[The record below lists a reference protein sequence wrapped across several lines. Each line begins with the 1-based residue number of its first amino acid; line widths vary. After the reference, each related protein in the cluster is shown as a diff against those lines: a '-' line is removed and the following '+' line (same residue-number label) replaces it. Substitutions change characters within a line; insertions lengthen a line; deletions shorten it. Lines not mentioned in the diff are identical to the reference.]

1 MRDIK
6 EICFWQIVLP
16 VYLLQLEPL
25 LVNPDVL
32 GVVSGAEL
40 LLKTTSEFKN
50 YKNKIE
56 MSKFA
61 YITYEKT
68 LSDLRRFFWEENH
81 DSQSFFFQ

>member
-1 MRDIK
+1 M
-6 EICFWQIVLP
+6 
-16 VYLLQLEPL
+16 
-25 LVNPDVL
+25 NPDVL

-68 LSDLRRFFWEENH
+68 LSDLRRFF
-81 DSQSFFFQ
+81 